1 MARLT
6 ADDVA
11 CWVLKTAAPPEALL
25 PGWGAGEERL
35 LTRCLRPSY
44 RLGLLAP
51 GRPCLLWLSGRQ
63 RPGVHAVGTLAD
75 HVDDA
80 PGGPSVAVRVRLLDE
95 PVPRAE
101 LLTDPA
107 FAGAEV
113 VRMPA
118 GSNPSWL
125 SAGQYAAVLARA
137 GRNRLGSWR
146 A

>member
-6 ADDVA
+6 PGDVA
-11 CWVLKTAAPPEALL
+11 CWVLKTATDPRELS
-25 PGWGAGEERL
+25 PGWRAGEERL
-35 LTRCLRPSY
+35 LDRCVRPSY
-44 RLGLLAP
+44 RLDLLTP
-51 GRPCLLWLSGRQ
+51 GQPCLLWLSGRQ
-63 RPGVHAVGTLAD
+63 RPGVHALGTVAD
-75 HVDDA
+75 HVDEG

-101 LLTDPA
+101 LLADPA

-113 VRMPA
+113 VRMAA

-125 SAGQYAAVLARA
+125 SAGQFAAVLARVGGA
-137 GRNRLGSWR
+137 RLGPWR